1 MGHQEMASTIEL
13 AARLSA
19 VVAMQQ
25 EMLSAIGDPERVMEL
40 AVNRTP
46 EVTNGNGAVVELVE
60 GDELVYRAASGAARA
75 QLGLRLSA
83 NNSLS
88 GQAVREGRPLRCD
101 NVDLDTRVDGAAC
114 RAIGIRSMII
124 APLTQKGKAVGALK
138 SFSAEPNAFDDLD
151 SYTLQL
157 LAGMT
162 SAALMHAREFRE
174 RQASEQRYRMLFER
188 NVAGVFRTTIDGRI
202 LDCNDALAGF
212 LGYASREELLTRE
225 TWDLYEER
233 SDRERFL
240 SKLKADHAL
249 TNLRIHLRKKD
260 GSKITGII
268 NASLIPAEDGGVQ
281 VLGTMVEES

>member
-1 MGHQEMASTIEL
+1 MASTSEL

-25 EMLSAIGDPERVMEL
+25 EMLSAINDPERVMQL
-40 AVNRTP
+40 VVNRTP
-46 EVTNGNGAVVELVE
+46 EVTDSDGAVIELVE
-60 GDELVYRAASGAARA
+60 GEELVYRAASGTAKG
-75 QLGLRLSA
+75 QLGLRLSV

-88 GQAVREGRPLRCD
+88 GQAVREQRAMRCD
-101 NVDLDTRVDGAAC
+101 NVDLDPRVDSAAC

-124 APLTQKGKAVGALK
+124 APLSQKGQAIGALK
-138 SFSAEPNAFDDLD
+138 SFSSEPNAFDDLD

-162 SAALMHAREFRE
+162 SAALMQAREFRE

-188 NVAGVFRTTIDGRI
+188 NVAGVFRTTLDGRI
-202 LDCNDALAGF
+202 LDCNDALAAF
-212 LGYASREELLTRE
+212 LGYGSREELLTRE
-225 TWDLYEER
+225 TWDLYQER

-240 SKLKADHAL
+240 AKLNADHAL
-249 TNLRIHLRKKD
+249 TNLRLNLKKKD
-260 GSKITGII
+260 GSTITGIV
-268 NASLIPAEDGGVQ
+268 NASIIPAEDGGVQ

>member
-1 MGHQEMASTIEL
+1 
-13 AARLSA
+13 
-19 VVAMQQ
+19 MQQ

-46 EVTNGNGAVVELVE
+46 EVTNGNGVVVELVE

-124 APLTQKGKAVGALK
+124 APLTQKGKAIGALK

-240 SKLKADHAL
+240 SKLEADHAL